1 MQIKTNYETQLSINP
16 MLKEEIK
23 KKLIKKRAKNKM
35 IIVNL
40 QNS

>member
-23 KKLIKKRAKNKM
+23 KKLIKKKTKNKM

>member
-23 KKLIKKRAKNKM
+23 KKLIKKKQK
-35 IIVNL
+35 IK
-40 QNS
+40 